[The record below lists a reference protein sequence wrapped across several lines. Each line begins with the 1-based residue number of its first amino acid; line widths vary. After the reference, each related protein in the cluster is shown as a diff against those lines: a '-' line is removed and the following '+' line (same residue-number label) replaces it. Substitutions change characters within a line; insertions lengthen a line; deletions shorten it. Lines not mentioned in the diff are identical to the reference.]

1 VYEDHIARVNVM
13 AFNPTEIYIS
23 VLNMT
28 RFFCPAFQVSFRIAV
43 VRFSFL
49 FLLVRRVWL
58 LQFLH
63 STKMLYNWQ
72 NNFKNFSETV
82 YDSEKI
88 TANLTRPI
96 KGEEQWNKS
105 FLQIVCPTI
114 HILNYL
120 HAVCEDLVTFY

>member
-13 AFNPTEIYIS
+13 VFNLTEIHIS

-28 RFFCPAFQVSFRIAV
+28 RFFCPSLQVSFRLAV

-58 LQFLH
+58 QQFLH
-63 STKMLYNWQ
+63 SMKMLYNWQ
-72 NNFKNFSETV
+72 NNFKTFSKAV
-82 YDSEKI
+82 YDSEKM
-88 TANLTRPI
+88 TAYLTKPI
-96 KGEEQWNKS
+96 RGEEQWNKS
-105 FLQIVCPTI
+105 SLQIVCPTI

-120 HAVCEDLVTFY
+120 HAVWEDPVTFY